1 MTAGRTTLAGDRDQ
15 RTFGGGRRTRQTHSV
30 VSRGR
35 RFAQLMRIARRNG
48 ILPWHRLDF
57 TTAPERSALRV
68 RQAEGLRRAL
78 EEAGGAFVK
87 LGQLLSTRSDL
98 LPVEWVDGLSKLQR
112 DVEPAPWG
120 EVRTMLEDAYDGPL
134 EGVFSVFHEAPIAAA
149 SIGQVHRAV
158 LPGGRAVAVK
168 VLRPGI
174 TREVHRDVD
183 IALRFMRFVDRTSP
197 KARMMGSRAVAEQ
210 YAADLL
216 RQLDFRLEARNLL
229 ALHTMQVRSARAGEL
244 HLPELVEELS
254 SRNILVMEYLDGDT
268 VTAINARPGAAP
280 RALEPA
286 MRTVLR
292 AFIRQ
297 VVFDGVY
304 HSDLHPGNIMLLPDG
319 RPALVD
325 FGSVGRLDLRV
336 RETTQELLIAYLQS
350 DTERIGDGL
359 LTLGALRDPE
369 DEAAFRRDISAFI
382 SDELGPGSRVDV
394 ATVDALVAVL
404 TTYGLLVPPEF
415 VAAFRGFA
423 ILDGALRSTVPDFD
437 LLDESRA
444 LADEQIRD
452 QMAPKAM
459 MSTLTTELLSML
471 PGMRRLPR
479 RVDRIGAA
487 LERGELNVNIR
498 VLADRRDRRMLAGLV
513 RQVLLSLAGLVT
525 GVTALVFLTASPPEV
540 AGALQPVVAG
550 LVLGGVSV
558 ASLVGVAVDVLLGRR
573 R

>member
-1 MTAGRTTLAGDRDQ
+1 MTGPRPTLAGDREQ
-15 RTFGGGRRTRQTHSV
+15 RPFGGGPRTRQTHSV
-30 VSRGR
+30 LSHGR
-35 RFAQLMRIARRNG
+35 RFTQLMRIARRNG
-48 ILPWHRLDF
+48 VLPWRRLDF
-57 TTAPERSALRV
+57 TTAPERSALRAQ
-68 RQAEGLRRAL
+68 QAEGFRRAL

-98 LPVEWVDGLSKLQR
+98 LPVEWVDALSKLQR

-120 EVRTMLEDAYDGPL
+120 EVRTMLEDRFGGPL
-134 EGVFSVFHEAPIAAA
+134 ADVFTVFHETPVAAA
-149 SIGQVHRAV
+149 SIGQVHRAI

-174 TREVHRDVD
+174 VEEVHRDVD

-197 KARMMGSRAVAEQ
+197 RARMMGSRAVAEQ

-229 ALHTMQVRSARAGEL
+229 ALRAMQERSARAGEL
-244 HLPELVEELS
+244 HLPELVDHLS
-254 SRNILVMEYLDGDT
+254 SDSILVMEYLDGET
-268 VTAINARPGAAP
+268 ITAINARPGPAP
-280 RALEPA
+280 AELEPA

-297 VVFDGVY
+297 IVFDGVY

-325 FGSVGRLDLRV
+325 FGSVGRLDLRL

-350 DTERIGDGL
+350 DTELIGDGL
-359 LTLGALRDPE
+359 LTLGTLRNPE
-369 DEAAFRRDISAFI
+369 DETAFRRDISAFI
-382 SDELGPGSRVDV
+382 AYELGPGARVDV

-404 TTYGLLVPPEF
+404 TRYGLLVPAEF

-437 LLDESRA
+437 LLDESRH
-444 LADEQIRD
+444 LAAEQISD

-459 MSTLTTELLSML
+459 MSNLTTEMLSML
-471 PGMRRLPR
+471 PGMRRFPR

-487 LERGELNVNIR
+487 LENGELSINIR
-498 VLADRRDRRMLAGLV
+498 VLADRRDRRMLSGLV

-525 GVTALVFLTASPPEV
+525 GVASLVFLTASPPET
-540 AGALQPVVAG
+540 AGMIDPATAG
-550 LVLGGVSV
+550 VVLGGVSLV
-558 ASLVGVAVDVLLGRR
+558 SLVGVGVDVLLGRSR
-573 R
+573 

>member
-1 MTAGRTTLAGDRDQ
+1 MTGGRTTLGGERDQ
-15 RTFGGGRRTRQTHSV
+15 RTLGGGTRARQTHSV
-30 VSRGR
+30 LSHGR
-35 RFAQLMRIARRNG
+35 RFTQLMRIARRNG
-48 ILPWHRLDF
+48 VLPWRRLDF
-57 TTAPERSALRV
+57 TTDPERSALRTT
-68 RQAEGLRRAL
+68 QAEGLRRAL

-98 LPVEWVDGLSKLQR
+98 LPVEWVEALSKLQR

-120 EVRTMLEDAYDGPL
+120 EVRTMLEDAFDGPL
-134 EGVFSVFHEAPIAAA
+134 ERVFTVFHETPVAAA
-149 SIGQVHRAV
+149 SIGQVHRAI

-174 TREVHRDVD
+174 VAEVHRDVD

-210 YAADLL
+210 YADDLL

-229 ALHTMQVRSARAGEL
+229 ALRAMQERSARASEL
-244 HLPELVEELS
+244 HLPELVEALS
-254 SRNILVMEYLDGDT
+254 TQDILVTEYLEGDT
-268 VTAINARPGAAP
+268 ITAINSRRDPVPAE
-280 RALEPA
+280 LEPA
-286 MRTVLR
+286 MRTVLH

-297 VVFDGVY
+297 IVFDGVY

-325 FGSVGRLDLRV
+325 FGSVGRLDLRL

-350 DTERIGDGL
+350 DTELIGDGL
-359 LTLGALRDPE
+359 LSLGALRDPD
-369 DEAAFRRDISAFI
+369 DEPAFRRDISTFI
-382 SDELGPGSRVDV
+382 AYELGPGARVDV

-404 TTYGLLVPPEF
+404 TRYGLLVPAEF

-423 ILDGALRSTVPDFD
+423 ILDGALRSTVPSFD
-437 LLDESRA
+437 LLAESRA
-444 LADEQIRD
+444 LASEQIRD

-459 MSTLTTELLSML
+459 MSNLTTELLAML

-479 RVDRIGAA
+479 RVDRIGSA
-487 LERGELNVNIR
+487 LENGELSINIR
-498 VLADRRDRRMLAGLV
+498 VLADRRDRRMLSGLV

-525 GVTALVFLTASPPEV
+525 GVSALVFLTASPPEV
-540 AGALQPVVAG
+540 AGAIEPATAG
-550 LVLGGVSV
+550 IVLGGVSLV
-558 ASLVGVAVDVLLGRR
+558 SLAGVAIDILLGRR

>member
-1 MTAGRTTLAGDRDQ
+1 
-15 RTFGGGRRTRQTHSV
+15 
-30 VSRGR
+30 
-35 RFAQLMRIARRNG
+35 MRIARRNG
-48 ILPWHRLDF
+48 VLPWRRLDF
-57 TTAPERSALRV
+57 TTAPERSALRTT
-68 RQAEGLRRAL
+68 QAEGLRRAL

-98 LPVEWVDGLSKLQR
+98 LPVEWVDALSKLQR

-120 EVRTMLEDAYDGPL
+120 EVRTMLEDAFGGPL
-134 EGVFSVFHEAPIAAA
+134 ERVFSVFHEVPIAAA
-149 SIGQVHRAV
+149 SIGQVHRAI

-174 TREVHRDVD
+174 VEEVHRDVD

-210 YAADLL
+210 YAADLI

-229 ALHTMQVRSARAGEL
+229 ALRAMQERSVRAAEL
-244 HLPELVEELS
+244 HLPELVEGLS
-254 SRNILVMEYLDGDT
+254 SEDILVMEYLDGDT
-268 VTAINARPGAAP
+268 VTAVISRPGSAP
-280 RALEPA
+280 ADLEPA

-297 VVFDGVY
+297 IVFDGVY
-304 HSDLHPGNIMLLPDG
+304 HSDLHPGNIMVLPDG

-325 FGSVGRLDLRV
+325 FGSVGRLDLRL

-350 DTERIGDGL
+350 NTELIGDGL
-359 LTLGALRDPE
+359 LSLGVLRDPD
-369 DEAAFRRDISAFI
+369 DEAAFRRDISAFVAY
-382 SDELGPGSRVDV
+382 ELGPGARVDV
-394 ATVDALVAVL
+394 ATVDALVALL
-404 TTYGLLVPPEF
+404 TKYGLLVPPEF

-423 ILDGALRSTVPDFD
+423 ILDGALRQAVPDFD
-437 LLDESRA
+437 LLTESRA
-444 LADEQIRD
+444 LAAEQIRD

-459 MSTLTTELLSML
+459 LSTLTTELLAMM
-471 PGMRRLPR
+471 PGMRRFPR
-479 RVDRIGAA
+479 RADRIGAA
-487 LERGELNVNIR
+487 LERGELSVNIR
-498 VLADRRDRRMLAGLV
+498 VLADRRDRRMLSGLV

-525 GVTALVFLTASPPEV
+525 GVSALVFLTASPPEV
-540 AGALQPVVAG
+540 AGAIQPASAG

-558 ASLVGVAVDVLLGRR
+558 VSLVGVGIDILLGRR